1 MRTII
6 LSDAHGQPWLLENA
20 LRHADTY
27 DRVIF
32 AGDIL
37 DIGLLHDDCEEILSD
52 VGAEMMWGNHEQ
64 AILLDKRITPQN
76 PESFEWKGYLLGRYE
91 RHDWKAAIAV
101 EDVLITHAGVCED
114 YQRLYGYCDSIE
126 HFAEELDN
134 RFHANAESWWDDDS
148 PMWYRP
154 NHSNQPLHIMQVC
167 GHTPAM
173 NVPSFENFYI
183 IDPFGPGFNK
193 KTYKYA
199 VIENGAVHIE
209 EGHIADGD

>member
-1 MRTII
+1 MKTIV
-6 LSDAHGQPWLLENA
+6 LADCHGQPWLLENA

-32 AGDIL
+32 AGDFL
-37 DIGLLHDDCEEILSD
+37 DIGDFPDDCEEILSD

-64 AILLDKRITPQN
+64 AILLNKRIRPQS
-76 PESFEWKGYLLGRYE
+76 EVSFEWYGYLIGRYE
-91 RHDWKAAIAV
+91 HRGWKAAIAV

-114 YQRLYGYCDSIE
+114 YQRIYGFCDSIE

-134 RFHANAESWWDDDS
+134 RFHADAASWWNDNS

-154 NHSNQPLHIMQVC
+154 QFSPAPMHIIQVC
-167 GHTPAM
+167 GHTPAER
-173 NVPSFENFYI
+173 VPSFDNFYI
-183 IDPFGPGFNK
+183 VDPFARDFNK

-209 EGHIADGD
+209 EGHLENGD